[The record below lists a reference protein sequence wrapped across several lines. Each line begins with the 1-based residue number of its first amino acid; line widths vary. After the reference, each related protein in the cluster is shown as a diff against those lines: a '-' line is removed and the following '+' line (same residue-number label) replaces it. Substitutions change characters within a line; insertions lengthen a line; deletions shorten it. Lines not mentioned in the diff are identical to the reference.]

1 MGKRIRLNL
10 SVDTEM
16 ADGMRRLA
24 DRVGVRTLNKLNKVI
39 LAWVLRCASISKP
52 CADDEDDAQ
61 FITRMFNT
69 FSDVESTAFDI
80 HFKRKKGVKDEP

>member
-24 DRVGVRTLNKLNKVI
+24 ERVGVRTLNKLNKVI
-39 LAWVLRCASISKP
+39 LGWVLRCASISKP

-61 FITRMFNT
+61 YITRMFTT
-69 FSDVESTAFDI
+69 FADFESTAFDVQ
-80 HFKRKKGVKDEP
+80 FKRKKGVSDEP